1 MIKNTVLLVILIA
14 VMIAAYVENGNSMR
28 NPSGIGFPAQTVA
41 AVQNP
46 QSPAQPPAAAPQQVL
61 QPQQPDSSQGQAGT
75 QMMMPGMQMP
85 SAQQQQNTATG
96 AQAMG
101 NMGGMGCM
109 MSGMNGMSGMG
120 GMNGMGMG
128 NMRGM
133 GMGGM
138 GMGMPNAQ
146 PAMGHTMDQGL
157 TMKEV
162 VYIVSMQDALQLMT
176 EMIRIQE
183 KLLDNT
189 NPNKD
194 ALRKELAQVKE
205 KTAKLIADYRGMMTN
220 QTRSE

>member
-14 VMIAAYVENGNSMR
+14 AMIAAYVENGNSMR
-28 NPSGIGFPAQTVA
+28 NPSGIGFPAAQTVA

-46 QSPAQPPAAAPQQVL
+46 QSPAQPTAAAPQQVL

-85 SAQQQQNTATG
+85 SAQQQQNTAPGT
-96 AQAMG
+96 QAMG

-109 MSGMNGMSGMG
+109 MNGMSGMG

-128 NMRGM
+128 NMGGM

-138 GMGMPNAQ
+138 GMGMPNTQ

-162 VYIVSMQDALQLMT
+162 VYIVSMQDALQLLT

-205 KTAKLIADYRGMMTN
+205 KTAKLISDYRGMMTN